1 MQISFNHIQKNCK
14 TIKDIQKLEI
24 SYAEASASVSY
35 PLGETKELLIHFYLN
50 LLRGSGGVENERF
63 IKRRMG

>member
-35 PLGETKELLIHFYLN
+35 PLGETKRITDPLLPKSPKGFW
-50 LLRGSGGVENERF
+50 RCRE
-63 IKRRMG
+63 